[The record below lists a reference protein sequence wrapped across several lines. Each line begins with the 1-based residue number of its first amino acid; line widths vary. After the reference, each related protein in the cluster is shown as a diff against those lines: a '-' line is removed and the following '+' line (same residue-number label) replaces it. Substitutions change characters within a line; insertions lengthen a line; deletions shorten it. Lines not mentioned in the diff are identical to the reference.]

1 MKIGIRKEDKS
12 VWERRVPFVPSD
24 IKNLREKGIDMVVQ
38 SSPHRAFAD
47 AEFAA
52 EGIPVQN
59 DLKDCD
65 MIIGIKEIPPA
76 LFEENKIYV
85 FFAHVIKG
93 QAHNMP
99 MLRSMMEKKVTLIDY
114 EKITDDQNRRLIF
127 FGRYAGLAGI
137 INSLWALGQ
146 RLLVEGIANPFSRIR
161 QAHHYH
167 DLEAAKTAI
176 REIRADIEKNGM
188 PPAIHP
194 VIIGLA
200 GYGNVSKGAQEL
212 LDLLP
217 IEEIQPDR
225 VPELSGNPTLS
236 DRKIYKAVFKEE
248 HCVRPKDRNAVFS
261 LQDYYRNGKENY
273 ENSFGQ
279 YVNHLNLLVNGVY
292 WDSRYPRLLTKK
304 MCKDLWAGGK
314 QPRLRVIGDISCD
327 VEGAVEC
334 TVKTCDLEK
343 PVYVYHPETGKIA
356 YGFEGKG
363 PVIMA
368 VDILPAE
375 LPRESS
381 VWFSSVLK
389 EFAANLAQAD
399 FSRSFEELN
408 LRPELKRAVILHHGE
423 LTPKYEYIRGLQL
436 LAGSV

>member
-12 VWERRVPFVPSD
+12 VWERRVPFIPSD
-24 IKNLREKGIDMVVQ
+24 IKDLREKGIDMVVQ
-38 SSPHRAFAD
+38 SAPHRAFTD

-52 EGIPVQN
+52 DGIPVQN

-76 LFEENKIYV
+76 LFEDNKIYV

-99 MLRSMMEKKVTLIDY
+99 MLRSMINKKVTLIDY
-114 EKITDDQNRRLIF
+114 EKVMDNQNRRLIF
-127 FGRYAGLAGI
+127 FGRYAGLAGM

-146 RLLVEGIANPFSRIR
+146 RYAAEGIATPFARIQ

-167 DLEAAKTAI
+167 DLEAAKAVI
-176 REIRADIEKNGM
+176 REIRSDIEKNGI
-188 PPAIHP
+188 PPVIHP
-194 VIIGLA
+194 LIVGLA
-200 GYGNVSKGAQEL
+200 GYGNVSKGAQEI

-217 IEEIQPDR
+217 FEEILPDK
-225 VPELSGNPTLS
+225 VSEVSGNPDVS
-236 DRKIYKAVFKEE
+236 DKRIYKVIFRKE
-248 HCVRPKDRNAVFS
+248 HCAGHKDKNTVFNE
-261 LQDYYRNGKENY
+261 QEYYRYGNEKY
-273 ENSFGQ
+273 ENAFAQ

-292 WDSRYPRLLTKK
+292 WDSRYPRLLTKE
-304 MCKDLWAGGK
+304 MCKDLWAEGK

-327 VEGAVEC
+327 VEGAIEC
-334 TVKTCDLEK
+334 TVKTCDPGK
-343 PVYVYHPETGKIA
+343 PVYVYDPDTGKIS

-381 VWFSSVLK
+381 VWFSSVLR
-389 EFAANLAQAD
+389 EFAPNLTEAD
-399 FSRSFEELN
+399 FSRSFGDLN

-423 LTPKYEYIRGLQL
+423 FTPQYEYMRKFL
-436 LAGSV
+436 

>member
-24 IKNLREKGIDMVVQ
+24 ITELREKGIDMVVQ

-59 DLKDCD
+59 GLKDCD

-93 QAHNMP
+93 QPHNMP
-99 MLRSMMEKKVTLIDY
+99 MLRSMMEKKITLIDY
-114 EKITDDQNRRLIF
+114 EKVADDQNRRLIF
-127 FGRYAGLAGI
+127 FGRHAGLAGM

-146 RLLVEGIANPFSRIR
+146 RYDLEGIATPFARMQ
-161 QAHHYH
+161 QAHQYH
-167 DLEAAKTAI
+167 DLEAAKAVI
-176 REIRADIEKNGM
+176 REIRADIEKNGI

-217 IEEIQPDR
+217 VEEIQPDR
-225 VPELSGNPTLS
+225 VAEIAENPNVS
-236 DRKIYKAVFKEE
+236 DRKIYKVIFREE
-248 HCVRPKDRNAVFS
+248 HCASPKDRNAVFS
-261 LQDYYRNGKENY
+261 LQDYYRHGKEKY
-273 ENSFGQ
+273 ENRFGQ
-279 YVNHLNLLVNGVY
+279 YANHLNLLINAVY
-292 WDSRYPRLLTKK
+292 WDSRYPRLLTKE
-304 MCKDLWAGGK
+304 MCKKLWAEGK

-327 VEGAVEC
+327 VEGAIEC
-334 TVKTCDLEK
+334 TVKTCDPGK
-343 PVYVYHPETGKIA
+343 PVYVYHPDTGKIS

-375 LPRESS
+375 LPREAS
-381 VWFSSVLK
+381 VWFSSVLR
-389 EFAANLAQAD
+389 EFAPNLAEAD
-399 FSRSFEELN
+399 FSSGFEELN

-423 LTPKYEYIRGLQL
+423 FTPEYEYIRRFL
-436 LAGSV
+436 

>member
-24 IKNLREKGIDMVVQ
+24 IKELREKGIDMVVQ
-38 SSPHRAFAD
+38 SAPHRAFTD

-93 QAHNMP
+93 QPHNMP
-99 MLRSMMEKKVTLIDY
+99 MLKSMMDKKVTLIDY
-114 EKITDDQNRRLIF
+114 EKVTDEQKRRLIF
-127 FGRYAGLAGI
+127 FGRYAGLAGM

-146 RLLVEGIANPFSRIR
+146 RLAVEGIATPFARLQ

-167 DLEAAKTAI
+167 DLEAAKAVI
-176 REIRADIEKNGM
+176 REIRADTEKNGM
-188 PPAIHP
+188 PPAILP
-194 VIIGLA
+194 LIIGLA
-200 GYGNVSKGAQEL
+200 GYGNVSKGAQEI

-217 IEEIQPDR
+217 VEEILPDA
-225 VPELSGNPTLS
+225 VAELAGHPDIS
-236 DRKIYKAVFKEE
+236 DKRIYKVVFKKE
-248 HCVRPKDRNAVFS
+248 HCISPKDKNIFFNP
-261 LQDYYRNGKENY
+261 QDYYRYGKEKY
-273 ENSFGQ
+273 ESAFGQ
-279 YVNHLNLLVNGVY
+279 YAGHLNLLVNCVY
-292 WDSRYPRLLTKK
+292 WDSRYPRILTKE
-304 MCKDLWAGGK
+304 MCKDLWADGK

-327 VEGAVEC
+327 PEGAVEC
-334 TVKTCDLEK
+334 NVKTCDPGN
-343 PVYVYHPETGKIA
+343 PVYVYHPDTGEIRH
-356 YGFEGKG
+356 GFEGKG

-381 VWFSSVLK
+381 VWFSNVLR
-389 EFAANLAQAD
+389 EFAPNLADAD
-399 FSRSFEELN
+399 FSRSFGELN
-408 LRPELKRAVILHHGE
+408 LRPELKRAVILHHGDF
-423 LTPKYEYIRGLQL
+423 TQDYEYIRRFL
-436 LAGSV
+436 

>member
-24 IKNLREKGIDMVVQ
+24 IKDLREKGIDMVMQ
-38 SSPHRAFAD
+38 SAPHRAFTD

-93 QAHNMP
+93 QPHNMP
-99 MLRSMMEKKVTLIDY
+99 MLRSMMDKKITLIDY
-114 EKITDDQNRRLIF
+114 EKIMDDQNRRLIF
-127 FGRYAGLAGI
+127 FGRYAGLSGM

-146 RLLVEGIANPFSRIR
+146 RFAVEGIASPFTRLR
-161 QAHHYH
+161 QARHYH
-167 DLEAAKTAI
+167 DLEAAKAVI
-176 REIRADIEKNGM
+176 REIRTDTEKNGI

-194 VIIGLA
+194 LIIGLS
-200 GYGNVSKGAQEL
+200 GYGNVSKGAQEI

-217 IEEIQPDR
+217 VKETEPDK
-225 VPELSGNPTLS
+225 VAEVSGNTNLS
-236 DRKIYKAVFKEE
+236 DRQIYKVIFRKE
-248 HCVRPKDRNAVFS
+248 HCAGPKDKSTVFND
-261 LQDYYRNGKENY
+261 QEYYRYGKEKY
-273 ENSFGQ
+273 ENVFWRYAG
-279 YVNHLNLLVNGVY
+279 HLNLLVNGIY
-292 WDSRYPRLLTKK
+292 WDSRYPRLLTKE
-304 MCKDLWAGGK
+304 MCKDMWAEGK

-327 VEGAVEC
+327 PEGAVEC
-334 TVKTCDLEK
+334 NVKTCDPGN
-343 PVYVYHPETGKIA
+343 PVYVYNPDTGEIR

-389 EFAANLAQAD
+389 EFAANLAEAD
-399 FSRSFEELN
+399 FSRSFEDMN
-408 LRPELKRAVILHHGE
+408 LRPELKRAVILHRGE
-423 LTPKYEYIRGLQL
+423 LTPDYGYIRKFLT
-436 LAGSV
+436 